1 MDHVQEK
8 YTKLFLET
16 LFGNTKPNKTGKKPP
31 KLRAHQRESRGIKLY
46 HRVGYYRTIDMN
58 EQMC

>member
-16 LFGNTKPNKTGKKPP
+16 LFGNTKPNKTGKKTP

-46 HRVGYYRTIDMN
+46 RRVGYY
-58 EQMC
+58 

>member
-16 LFGNTKPNKTGKKPP
+16 LFGNTKPNKAGKKKTP

-46 HRVGYYRTIDMN
+46 HRVGYY
-58 EQMC
+58 